1 MSNRLKRKSKKGK
14 TVNLGEYTITL
25 PAGTM
30 TESFKKYLSET
41 PYTTNRVADFLD
53 AHSNRVR
60 QKVESGQSFSQR
72 EVNEMCEFYKYF
84 MENYTDDEGY
94 VDNDIAELYEE
105 KPYILQVIESFLDYT
120 DKMETSDFWQMS
132 AEVEQREAGRLA
144 EKILSTGKNLIIS
157 GVTPAG
163 PIFVSLL
170 EPITSK
176 DYDDNEKSKKTLS
189 CACAALIR
197 HNGVLIVSV
206 ISNEGKTKIF
216 GISGTELREWHEMNK
231 KEVEQYICIDDDGN
245 YEPLDDD
252 EEIVGL
258 SDILKN

>member
-1 MSNRLKRKSKKGK
+1 MSNKLKRESKKGK
-14 TVNLGEYTITL
+14 IINLGEYTITL

-30 TESFKKYLSET
+30 TESFKKYLSKT

-53 AHSNRVR
+53 AHSNRIR

-72 EVNEMCEFYKYF
+72 EVDEMCEFYKYF
-84 MENYTDDEGY
+84 MENYADDEGY
-94 VDNDIAELYEE
+94 DDNDITELYEE
-105 KPYILQVIESFLDYT
+105 KPYILQVIESFLDYP
-120 DKMETSDFWQMS
+120 DKMEKSDFLQTPS
-132 AEVEQREAGRLA
+132 EVEQKEAKKLV

-170 EPITSK
+170 EPVTSK

-197 HNGVLIVSV
+197 HSGILIVSSV
-206 ISNEGKTKIF
+206 NNEGKTKIF
-216 GISGTELREWHEMNK
+216 GISGTEPGEWYEMNK
-231 KEVEQYICIDDDGN
+231 KEVEQYICIDDNGN
-245 YEPLDDD
+245 YEPLDDE